1 MMASAIASLVSHL
14 KGDFAVAQRVG
25 SRIYR
30 QIAGQAAVLPYIVVE
45 RTGTDHRHHQTA
57 AAGLVA
63 TVFELTCWADGAE
76 AAEGLAEDVRE
87 ALDGLHHQD
96 IGTQPNVITVRS
108 AVLETDDDNLVSA
121 DAVGNPIFGVPM
133 TWQLW
138 HTESVPTFA

>member
-1 MMASAIASLVSHL
+1 MASAIASLVSHL

-30 QIAGQAAVLPYIVVE
+30 QIAKRSAVSPYIVVE
-45 RTGTDHRHHQTA
+45 RVPNEHLHHQTA
-57 AAGLVA
+57 AAGLVRGA
-63 TVFELTCWADGAE
+63 FELTCWADGAE
-76 AAEGLAEDVRE
+76 AAEGLSEAVRE

-108 AVLETDDDNLVSA
+108 AVLETDDDTLVSA
-121 DAVGNPIFGVPM
+121 DAKGNPIFGVPM

>member
-1 MMASAIASLVSHL
+1 MASAIASLVSHL
-14 KGDFAVAQRVG
+14 KADFAVAQRVG

-30 QIAGQAAVLPYIVVE
+30 QVAKRSAALPYMVVE

-63 TVFELTCWADGAE
+63 TAFGLTCWADSAE
-76 AAEGLAEDVRE
+76 TAEGLAEDVRE

-96 IGTQPNVITVRS
+96 IGTQPNVITVKS
-108 AVLETDDDNLVSA
+108 AVLETVDDTLVSA

-133 TWQLW
+133 IWQLW